1 MIRKA
6 KVHHLVRQIY
16 VVFFN
21 EYLMFFLLLT
31 YSLSFII
38 YMYIFPF
45 FFLGRIHEVLTEK
58 VCKFIC
64 QLRFY
69 VYI

>member
-1 MIRKA
+1 MF
-6 KVHHLVRQIY
+6 
-16 VVFFN
+16 FFN
-21 EYLMFFLLLT
+21 EYLMFFFLLLT
-31 YSLSFII
+31 YSLSLII

-58 VCKFIC
+58 VCKLIC
-64 QLRFY
+64 QLKFY